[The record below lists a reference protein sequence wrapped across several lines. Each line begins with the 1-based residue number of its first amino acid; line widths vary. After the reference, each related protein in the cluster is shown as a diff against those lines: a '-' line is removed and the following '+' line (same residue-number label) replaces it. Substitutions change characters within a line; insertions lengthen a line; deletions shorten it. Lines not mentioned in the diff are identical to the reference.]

1 MFLALSGD
9 GAAGVIGTGKGVRA
23 RKRRGMHNILICSAN
38 EDLLMTLRAASDG
51 GDVRLTVCHR
61 GMDAVRALMALS
73 FDRLILD
80 LETPGLDGP
89 FLVSIARRLDPH
101 LPVVA
106 VSRGPVVQAREIRRR
121 GSRTIWC
128 PCPPTLKSRRGSRS
142 ASNRCRRR
150 RSADRVIDACH
161 GPGSPDRND
170 HRASGLERAG
180 ADRSGIRGTCPRVC
194 REGQGHTPN
203 SLRTRRWTAASDRCR

>member
-1 MFLALSGD
+1 
-9 GAAGVIGTGKGVRA
+9 
-23 RKRRGMHNILICSAN
+23 MHNILICSAN

-89 FLVSIARRLDPH
+89 FLVSITRRIDPH

-106 VSRGPVVQAREIRRR
+106 VSRGPVVQAREIQHK
-121 GSRTIWC
+121 GVAHHLV
-128 PCPPTLKSRRGSRS
+128 PLP
-142 ASNRCRRR
+142 ASPEIAQRI
-150 RSADRVIDACH
+150 ALGVEPVA
-161 GPGSPDRND
+161 
-170 HRASGLERAG
+170 AG
-180 ADRSGIRGTCPRVC
+180 VQQIG
-194 REGQGHTPN
+194 
-203 SLRTRRWTAASDRCR
+203 